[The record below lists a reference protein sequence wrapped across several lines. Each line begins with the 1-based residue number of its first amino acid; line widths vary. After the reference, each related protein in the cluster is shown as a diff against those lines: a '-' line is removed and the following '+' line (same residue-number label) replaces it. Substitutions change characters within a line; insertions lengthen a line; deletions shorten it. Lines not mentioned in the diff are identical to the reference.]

1 MAVQE
6 YGRERE
12 YKGSGLG
19 PIAVFA
25 AVILALVALGIWRTT
40 QTAADQAFEAACLDA
55 GGRVGTVGSVHGC
68 FPESIRTIVLEV
80 EAP

>member
-6 YGRERE
+6 YGGG
-12 YKGSGLG
+12 GSLAG
-19 PIAVFA
+19 PLVLFVV
-25 AVILALVALGIWRTT
+25 VILAIIAVAVGRAE
-40 QTAADQAFEAACLDA
+40 QGAAERAFEAACLGA

-68 FPESIRTIVLEV
+68 FPESIRPTVLDV